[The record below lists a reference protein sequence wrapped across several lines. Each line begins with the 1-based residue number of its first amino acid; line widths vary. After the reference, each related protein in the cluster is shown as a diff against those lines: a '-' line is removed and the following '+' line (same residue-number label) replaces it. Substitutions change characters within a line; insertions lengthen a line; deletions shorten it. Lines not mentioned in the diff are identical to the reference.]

1 MTEDEEVSAAEAYR
15 RQLRAAKRRKGLVI
29 VNTGDGK
36 GKTTAAF
43 GLAFRAHGRG
53 MRVGIIQFLKP
64 PTANFGEIRAARA
77 AGIELV
83 GTGDGWTW
91 TSKDLDQ
98 TRERALAG
106 WRRAQETI
114 VAGRF
119 QVLVLDEF
127 TYLLDRGW
135 VDPAACIAWLTEHK
149 PPELHLVIT
158 GRRAPA
164 ELVAFADLVT
174 EMRPIKHPFADQGIR
189 AQPGIEF

>member
-1 MTEDEEVSAAEAYR
+1 MSDEELSAAEAYR

-114 VAGRF
+114 VANRF

-127 TYLLDRGW
+127 TYLLDRDW
-135 VDPAACIAWLTEHK
+135 VEPAACIAWLTEHK

-158 GRRAPA
+158 GRRAPV

-174 EMRPIKHPFADQGIR
+174 EMRAIKHPFADQGIR